1 MDLMSI
7 QIGAQNVYALKGEE
21 EEIQL
26 LLELQLAE
34 DATQDGL
41 GMHIVMILIITWIAT
56 MMVETVVDVM
66 STHNTAQIANAWI
79 LMEAGAE
86 QRVLKQQQYQLCQQP
101 MTQVFIHLLKDFL

>member
-1 MDLMSI
+1 MEPVI
-7 QIGAQNVYALKGEE
+7 RA
-21 EEIQL
+21 
-26 LLELQLAE
+26 
-34 DATQDGL
+34 GL